1 MHDQPRQR
9 PARVTRSSTPS
20 VPKTDNGVD
29 YFFFL
34 RFVVFRAVFF
44 AAAFVFLFF
53 AIAALLA

>member
-9 PARVTRSSTPS
+9 PARVTRSSAQARAE
-20 VPKTDNGVD
+20 DHDGVG

>member
-9 PARVTRSSTPS
+9 PARVTRSSAQARAE
-20 VPKTDNGVD
+20 DHDGVD

-44 AAAFVFLFF
+44 AAALVFLFF